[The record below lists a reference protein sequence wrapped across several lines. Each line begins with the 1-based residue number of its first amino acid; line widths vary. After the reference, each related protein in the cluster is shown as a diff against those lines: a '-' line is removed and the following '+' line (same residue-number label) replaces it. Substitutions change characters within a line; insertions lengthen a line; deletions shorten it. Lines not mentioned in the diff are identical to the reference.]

1 MLRFSWLL
9 FWSGL
14 VLVSARTRG
23 KPTPSAAVRSAQEQ
37 LEAAAKEDEAANE
50 KAGCFCQRNLAEK
63 QQTVE
68 NMQEQLTQLHH
79 DIDESKARISQ
90 WDVEVK
96 MHSEELESNT
106 KALSTAE
113 AIRQKDYDRFT
124 DEQQSHSD
132 SIDQL
137 QSALDALNKHG
148 SVDAAL
154 IAVKRVTHRVA
165 GQKGSVVQFQQHLRG
180 KSSPEEVS
188 GVLKHMVTTFS
199 SELRDL
205 REDEEQAKTRHEAI
219 VSAKTQEI
227 QSQKK
232 HMLGK
237 QQRLAKTKVTV
248 GFNEDIKSRSEKLL
262 DANVKLLN
270 NLKQLCQRSDE
281 SFAARRE
288 AVQAETEALASAQA
302 ELAGASL
309 LSVDQRVR
317 GDGAEK
323 ICSVAI
329 EIQEKSW
336 KARAESACQ
345 QAKQSDTS
353 SKQAAAEA
361 VEELQTDIR
370 EAQDEAAR
378 KQDDCQHDI
387 QEAKESAQVASK
399 EESAEAN
406 FVGSEQQSAQ
416 DQIQD
421 LTSQGQNADKAKAD
435 YEEVSMAQQKAAQ
448 ALRVATTRGKENLEY
463 AAGRAEPSAASKIN
477 EAIGESEKLMK
488 EADAFVNE
496 VQSKKPELN
505 ALWDDVRVQAG
516 KVMVPLNLMKADSE
530 ESVIAIKEEH
540 ESRAHARAPQ
550 CDVVKLMGEVA
561 RLKNY
566 RSLLGRAAESLAW
579 DTLR

>member
-9 FWSGL
+9 FLSGL
-14 VLVSARTRG
+14 VLVSARARG

-63 QQTVE
+63 QQTVD

-79 DIDESKARISQ
+79 DIDESKARINQ
-90 WDVEVK
+90 LDVEVK

-124 DEQQSHSD
+124 DEEQSHSD

-165 GQKGSVVQFQQHLRG
+165 GKKGSVVQFQQHLRG

-262 DANVKLLN
+262 DANVKMLN
-270 NLKQLCQRSDE
+270 SLKDVCQRSDD
-281 SFAARRE
+281 S
-288 AVQAETEALASAQA
+288 
-302 ELAGASL
+302 
-309 LSVDQRVR
+309 
-317 GDGAEK
+317 
-323 ICSVAI
+323 
-329 EIQEKSW
+329 
-336 KARAESACQ
+336 
-345 QAKQSDTS
+345 
-353 SKQAAAEA
+353 
-361 VEELQTDIR
+361 
-370 EAQDEAAR
+370 
-378 KQDDCQHDI
+378 
-387 QEAKESAQVASK
+387 
-399 EESAEAN
+399 
-406 FVGSEQQSAQ
+406 
-416 DQIQD
+416 
-421 LTSQGQNADKAKAD
+421 
-435 YEEVSMAQQKAAQ
+435 
-448 ALRVATTRGKENLEY
+448 
-463 AAGRAEPSAASKIN
+463 SAA
-477 EAIGESEKLMK
+477 
-488 EADAFVNE
+488 
-496 VQSKKPELN
+496 
-505 ALWDDVRVQAG
+505 
-516 KVMVPLNLMKADSE
+516 
-530 ESVIAIKEEH
+530 
-540 ESRAHARAPQ
+540 
-550 CDVVKLMGEVA
+550 
-561 RLKNY
+561 
-566 RSLLGRAAESLAW
+566 
-579 DTLR
+579 